1 MPTCVAGLWKKTRS
15 PGLASAAV
23 TALPACA
30 WSCETRGRLTPNF
43 LYTYCVRPEQA
54 KPGGLSPPQTY
65 LTPRYFLASA
75 INFAAVVPEL
85 AAALPLVPEGFS
97 AATTLGSS
105 PRASAAA
112 AASPPVAAVGSSAVA
127 SVVAVASAEEKEAE
141 DRPNRPWIWAMRAWT
156 AATPVG
162 SPPLRPTPEKSL
174 MSTPPCGE
182 PGRPSAAARP
192 CRPSS
197 AGLCATGRAPRR
209 ALPGGG

>member
-112 AASPPVAAVGSSAVA
+112 AASPPVAPVGSPAVA
-127 SVVAVASAEEKEAE
+127 WVVAVASAEEKEAE

-174 MSTPPCGE
+174 ISARRGCSCPRLPAAGE
-182 PGRPSAAARP
+182 VVHQPLRVLV
-192 CRPSS
+192 
-197 AGLCATGRAPRR
+197 GLDLLGLA
-209 ALPGGG
+209 